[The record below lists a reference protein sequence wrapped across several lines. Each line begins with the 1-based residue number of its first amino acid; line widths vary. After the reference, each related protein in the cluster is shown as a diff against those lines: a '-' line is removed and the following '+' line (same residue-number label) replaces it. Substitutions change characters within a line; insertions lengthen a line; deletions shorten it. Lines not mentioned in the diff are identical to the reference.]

1 MGTSLALGGNGD
13 IPKFIQQPKR
23 SSTRFVLTRAS
34 GYRSVMPRTAR
45 TIAADICYH
54 VLNRGNGRSRV
65 FHDDDDFREF
75 LTLSRRAAIDAEV
88 DILAYCLMPNHYHF
102 VMRPA
107 RSDGIAKWAH
117 WLGTTFASRYHRRR
131 GSSGRIWQGRFKV
144 FPIQEDRHLLSVMRY
159 VERNALQARL
169 APSAEAWPWGSL
181 HMRCG
186 DSAASWLTQPPI
198 GLPAKWREQVNQ
210 PATSK
215 EYDRFVRS
223 LKTGTPFG
231 HPAWVTDTARH
242 LGLLHTLRSV
252 GRPPKDRLDPRP

>member
-1 MGTSLALGGNGD
+1 
-13 IPKFIQQPKR
+13 
-23 SSTRFVLTRAS
+23 
-34 GYRSVMPRTAR
+34 MPRTAR

-198 GLPAKWREQVNQ
+198 GLPAKWRE
-210 PATSK
+210 PS
-215 EYDRFVRS
+215 
-223 LKTGTPFG
+223 
-231 HPAWVTDTARH
+231 
-242 LGLLHTLRSV
+242 
-252 GRPPKDRLDPRP
+252 

>member
-1 MGTSLALGGNGD
+1 
-13 IPKFIQQPKR
+13 
-23 SSTRFVLTRAS
+23 
-34 GYRSVMPRTAR
+34 MPRTAR
-45 TIAADICYH
+45 TIAAGICYH
-54 VLNRGNGRSRV
+54 VLNRGNGRTKV
-65 FHDDDDFREF
+65 FHDDNDFREF

-102 VMRPA
+102 VVRPA

-117 WLGTTFASRYHRRR
+117 WLGTTFASRYHRRL
-131 GSSGRIWQGRFKV
+131 GSSGRIWQGRFKA

-169 APSAEAWPWGSL
+169 AASAEAWPWGSL

-186 DSAASWLTQPPI
+186 DAATSWLTLPPI
-198 GLPAKWREQVNQ
+198 GLPAGWREQVNQ
-210 PATSK
+210 PATAK
-215 EYDRFVRS
+215 EYDSFLRS

-231 HPAWVTDTARH
+231 HPTWVTVTAER

-252 GRPPKDRLDPRP
+252 GRPPKDCLEPRPISSATNNS

>member
-1 MGTSLALGGNGD
+1 MLRRRPGDGSKHGRRGLGPPREMIEDFLGRNGRNGD

-23 SSTRFVLTRAS
+23 SSARFVLTRAS

-54 VLNRGNGRSRV
+54 VLNRVDGRSRV

-75 LTLSRRAAIDAEV
+75 LALSRRAAIDVEV

-102 VMRPA
+102 VMRPV

-144 FPIQEDRHLLSVMRY
+144 FPIQENRHLLSVMRY

-169 APSAEAWPWGSL
+169 APSAEAWPWGS
-181 HMRCG
+181 CTC
-186 DSAASWLTQPPI
+186 DAAT
-198 GLPAKWREQVNQ
+198 R
-210 PATSK
+210 
-215 EYDRFVRS
+215 RR
-223 LKTGTPFG
+223 
-231 HPAWVTDTARH
+231 
-242 LGLLHTLRSV
+242 LG
-252 GRPPKDRLDPRP
+252 